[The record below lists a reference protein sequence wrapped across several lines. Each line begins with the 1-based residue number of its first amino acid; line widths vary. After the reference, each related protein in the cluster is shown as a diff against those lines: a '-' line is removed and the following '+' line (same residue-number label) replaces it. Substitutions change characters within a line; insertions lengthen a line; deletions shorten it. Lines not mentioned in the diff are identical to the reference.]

1 MASDAAQEQ
10 TPGQVQVRMEAIDL
24 SGAQVFYANGAMIQA
39 QVYGVQLIF
48 SLKDSEAEPP
58 KGIANIHMS
67 PELAKVLGRLLRQAV
82 AKTEATTGMKI
93 PVPDQILDALNIRD
107 LEE

>member
-1 MASDAAQEQ
+1 
-10 TPGQVQVRMEAIDL
+10 
-24 SGAQVFYANGAMIQA
+24 
-39 QVYGVQLIF
+39 
-48 SLKDSEAEPP
+48 
-58 KGIANIHMS
+58 
-67 PELAKVLGRLLRQAV
+67 V